1 MTRLT
6 GTPETPSA
14 LFSPAT
20 ADASPF
26 AAASDRDDVRHGT
39 MVPAT
44 TRASVSHRPS
54 LPAAHIPALPHTL
67 MRGGTAHDHSM
78 IGLPTPAQRAV
89 HEWGL
94 YQIVRLM
101 QAVDPAH
108 CPPALPGRLVALG
121 LPAAA
126 ARAFFTFTALVRT
139 PDLRHHAI
147 ALFARMEHTTRTQLL
162 QAANLPAARAREIAD
177 AFAAQMLRDVNTPL
191 QTAALLMVLALRP
204 TPGDL
209 MMLVDERFAS
219 PLLGGM
225 ISSSLRYDE
234 AKVFM
239 HDPLHR
245 KVHTTVELN
254 NLRSAN
260 SARHVELLDGYL
272 ARHGRMLEGHGDLLG
287 NYLRDVA
294 GDTELPDETTAR
306 AVARGQARHL
316 IGPESTSAVARTM
329 GQTSTERLGTLLSHG
344 VAVDIPDA
352 HGFTALHYAI
362 AALDVEKVRLL
373 LQHFAN
379 PLRQPVGLLH
389 KFSDTLRKRGGTL
402 HGLPPHKP
410 LKFAEKLFER
420 LDSPV
425 QQARLAEIIDLLKA
439 RAAHMRQPGHE

>member
-1 MTRLT
+1 MDQRLADNGPVWINAMLT
-6 GTPETPSA
+6 AAWGT
-14 LFSPAT
+14 
-20 ADASPF
+20 
-26 AAASDRDDVRHGT
+26 DR
-39 MVPAT
+39 T
-44 TRASVSHRPS
+44 TWLV
-54 LPAAHIPALPHTL
+54 
-67 MRGGTAHDHSM
+67 
-78 IGLPTPAQRAV
+78 
-89 HEWGL
+89 
-94 YQIVRLM
+94 QIVRLM